1 MCLCVSLPA
10 GVVEAVAI
18 DVIAVEA
25 NDVEVIPEL

>member
-1 MCLCVSLPA
+1 MFVCVSLPA